1 MRGWKGQPIDTTMR
15 LSTTFLLALIGLLIF
30 SSCSDGGQAERE
42 ALRDEVMAIHD
53 EVMPKMGD
61 FRKLQKQ
68 IASLS
73 DSLRTMESIDTN
85 RLNDLAARGVEI
97 AAAQEG
103 MMAWMRQY
111 NPEIMQDGTPHEEVM
126 SYLEEQ
132 KAAIEK
138 VRDQMMQALA
148 SGEEALQ

>member
-1 MRGWKGQPIDTTMR
+1 M
-15 LSTTFLLALIGLLIF
+15 FALIGLLIF
-30 SSCSDGGQAERE
+30 SSCSDGGQAERD

-61 FRKLQKQ
+61 FRKLGKQ
-68 IASLS
+68 IEILS
-73 DSLRTMESIDTN
+73 DSLRKADSIDTN

-126 SYLEEQ
+126 SYLEKQ

-138 VRDQMMQALA
+138 VRDQMIQALSA
-148 SGEEALQ
+148 GEEALK

>member
-1 MRGWKGQPIDTTMR
+1 MK
-15 LSTTFLLALIGLLIF
+15 LSKIFLLALVGLLIF

-61 FRKLQKQ
+61 FRKLQKR
-68 IASLS
+68 IESLS
-73 DSLRTMESIDTN
+73 DSLRAMESIDTN

-111 NPEIMQDGTPHEEVM
+111 NPEVMQDGTPHEEVM
-126 SYLEEQ
+126 SYLKDQ

-138 VRDQMMQALA
+138 VRDQMIQALSA
-148 SGEEALQ
+148 GEEALK